1 MPYTKIKFI
10 LVLVFV
16 VLFFGQK
23 VQAATINVTNGTST
37 VATDSSCSLREAI
50 ENANDDAATNS
61 DCTAG
66 SGTDTLNITTDIVL
80 TSIDHLEGD
89 ETNYATPL
97 VSESIIIAG
106 NDHSI
111 TRSGG
116 NDMQFLVLAGGDIS
130 LTISDLTISG
140 FSLNAGTDRDGAID
154 LHDAG
159 AGTLDITNVTFDSN
173 EDGAIHS
180 GMGGGS
186 GSWTITDSTFSNN
199 TTNGSGGAIN
209 SNSNRDVTISNSTFT
224 NNVSTSGFDGNS
236 LSYYGTSSGNILT
249 IEDST
254 FTSNSFV
261 GDFGCGAVGV
271 SGLLG
276 NTTISVSG
284 SVFDSN
290 DAPYCGGALSIESGV
305 AFASVTLNLTNNLF
319 KNNSAASDSDKS
331 GGAIYVQNNMTMNLT
346 NNIFYGNSSV
356 INGGAIHV
364 YKDSSG
370 IIAVNLS
377 HNTFYGNS
385 SEDGVGQDIYIE
397 TDAADTS
404 VVENNIFASDG
415 DECGGDLSSFTFTNN
430 LANDSDCGSTAVTY
444 IDTAPADNGGDIET
458 IAILAGS
465 NAINTAVAG
474 SLGCPATDAHGTARP
489 SGSACD
495 IGAYEYVNQAPTSIS
510 LSSSSIRENE
520 GIGATVGTLS
530 TTDADV
536 GSTHTYSLACTS
548 PGADDASFSTSGG
561 NLLAVENFNFE
572 VKSTYSI
579 CIKTN
584 DGYGGTYDKNF
595 TITVLDVDENTY
607 GSSSGGS
614 GGRRST
620 KTQEQEDVIEVIN
633 TPISE
638 FYEAEN
644 QQLEIIPDKPE
655 PQIVEKQLDVQEEKS
670 EDILIKREEQDKLNS
685 NQSSVLIEENRI
697 NKNKEKKPNIIIL
710 FIVAVIVGV
719 ATFYFGKK

>member
-66 SGTDTLNITTDIVL
+66 SGTDTIDIQTDITL
-80 TSIDHLEGD
+80 TTVDHLED
-89 ETNYATPL
+89 TTTNFATPVL
-97 VSESIIIAG
+97 TESLIING
-106 NDHSI
+106 NDHSV
-111 TRSGG
+111 TRSGA
-116 NDMQFLVLAGGDIS
+116 NDMQFMIVSGGDIS
-130 LTISDLTISG
+130 LTISDLTISS
-140 FSLNAGTDRDGAID
+140 FSLNSGTDHDGALD

-159 AGTLDITNVTFDSN
+159 SGSLTLDNVTFSGN
-173 EDGAIHS
+173 TDGAIHS
-180 GMGGGS
+180 GMGGGT
-186 GSWTITDSTFSNN
+186 GDWTITDSTFTDNIV
-199 TTNGSGGAIN
+199 NGSGGIIN
-209 SNSNRDVTISNSTFT
+209 SSPVRNFTVSGSTFT
-224 NNVSTSGFDGNS
+224 
-236 LSYYGTSSGNILT
+236 GNINNYGV
-249 IEDST
+249 D
-254 FTSNSFV
+254 
-261 GDFGCGAVGV
+261 GAVITFLDGA
-271 SGLLG
+271 GPG
-276 NTTISVSG
+276 GPYTISITD
-284 SVFDSN
+284 SVFINNEATDGFGGVLGISSFFPTIVVEIDNCVFESN
-290 DAPYCGGALSIESGV
+290 TASAGAGALSIEGGTFTDID
-305 AFASVTLNLTNNLF
+305 ATITNSTF
-319 KNNSAASDSDKS
+319 KNNVSSGTGG
-331 GGAIYVQNNMTMNLT
+331 GGAIYFQDGVDVTLT
-346 NNIFYGNSSV
+346 NNTFSGNSSV
-356 INGGAIHV
+356 EGGGAIV
-364 YKDSSG
+364 FNPNSKDGAISASFNTFSGNTDSSSLG
-370 IIAVNLS
+370 
-377 HNTFYGNS
+377 T
-385 SEDGVGQDIYIE
+385 DIYQV
-397 TDAADTS
+397 DATTEAS
-404 VVENNIFASDG
+404 VFENNIFNSGG
-415 DECGGDLSSFTFTNN
+415 DECAGDFTNYTFTNN
-430 LANDSDCGSTAVTY
+430 LSSDTDCGSLGAVTY
-444 IDTAPADNGGDIET
+444 LAAIADNGGDVET
-458 IAILAGS
+458 MALTAGS
-465 NAINTAVAG
+465 NAINAAVAG
-474 SLGCPATDAHGTARP
+474 TLGCASTDTRGTARP

-561 NLLAVENFNFE
+561 NLLAAENFNFE

-607 GSSSGGS
+607 GSSSGDS

-620 KTQEQEDVIEVIN
+620 KTQEDVIEVIN

-638 FYEAEN
+638 FYEDEN

-685 NQSSVLIEENRI
+685 NQNSVLIEENRV